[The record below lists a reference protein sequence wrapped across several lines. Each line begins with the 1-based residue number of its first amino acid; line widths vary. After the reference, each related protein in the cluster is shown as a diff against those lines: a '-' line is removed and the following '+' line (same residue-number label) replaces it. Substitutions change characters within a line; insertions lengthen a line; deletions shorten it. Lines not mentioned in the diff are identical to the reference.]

1 MRTIFALASIALVA
15 VIMGTS
21 VIALPQ
27 AMAQSGPTCLSST
40 STTLSWVIGDALEG
54 DPDINANG
62 FICVLNYTIAPIP
75 RITIDDLG

>member
-27 AMAQSGPTCLSST
+27 AMAQSGPACLTST
-40 STTLSWVIGDALEG
+40 STTLSWVLGDALEG
-54 DPDINANG
+54 DPDLNANG
-62 FICVLNYTIAPIP
+62 FVCVLNYTEYPIP
-75 RITIDDLG
+75 RITIDDLE